1 MRVITIGHASIDTL
15 FQLEGYPDENSK
27 VLALERGISGGGPA
41 ANAAALLARWGTE
54 VAFAGPVGDDLF
66 GRAVQEELNV
76 WGVDTSLTRFLTD
89 YPTPLSALL
98 VNRSSG
104 SRTII
109 NHRETED
116 CYILPETPDTGAPQ
130 LLLFDGHAQKASV
143 AAMERWP
150 EAITV
155 LDAGSL
161 RGATWDLA
169 SRVDYLVASAA
180 FASAVAD
187 EELNGPE
194 EGFRALEILQRR
206 NERCS
211 VITLGGKGGV
221 WARGAERG
229 GYQAYKADTVDTSAA
244 GDIFHGAF
252 AYALIEGHEFEA
264 ALHLAAVAA
273 GLSTERPGGRGSIPS
288 LPEVMERL

>member
-1 MRVITIGHASIDTL
+1 MRVITIGHAAIDTL

-27 VLALERGISGGGPA
+27 VLALERGLSGGGPA
-41 ANAAALLARWGTE
+41 ANAAALLACWGTE

-66 GRAVQEELNV
+66 GRAVQNEFAA
-76 WGVDTSLTRFLTD
+76 WGVETSLLSFLPG

-98 VNRSSG
+98 INRVNG

-116 CYILPETPDTGAPQ
+116 RYVLPETPDDWRPE

-187 EELNGPE
+187 EELTGPE
-194 EGFRALEILQRR
+194 EGFRVLEILQRR

-211 VITLGGKGGV
+211 VITLGEKGGV

-229 GYQAYKADTVDTSAA
+229 GYQAYPADAVDTSAA

-252 AYALIEGHEFEA
+252 AYALVAGRDFEQ

-273 GLSTERPGGRGSIPS
+273 GLSTEKPGGRASIPA
-288 LPEVMERL
+288 LTEVMSRL